1 MQSLALNVYV
11 HKEKL
16 WSKMSGFTMGA
27 LTWNVYKENI
37 ESDLVCIYEL
47 GASVTGVWSLF
58 LITGHTIPACSI

>member
-11 HKEKL
+11 HNEKR

-37 ESDLVCIYEL
+37 ESDLICTYMSWVLQDRCLVIVSHY
-47 GASVTGVWSLF
+47 GPYDTSV
-58 LITGHTIPACSI
+58 